1 MYRGSVQC
9 MRMFVRVVFYLD
21 ACVCWG
27 QVGVQGCKYLVLVH
41 TPIPRVKIN
50 PTYMYIC
57 MYVCTYTSTGKVCA
71 YVQLYIQ
78 WNLSIEDTTGT
89 QQAVLY
95 REVALIQ
102 R

>member
-27 QVGVQGCKYLVLVH
+27 QVGVHECKYLVLVH

-57 MYVCTYTSTGKVCA
+57 MYVCTYTSTGEVYM
-71 YVQLYIQ
+71 YVHTVEL
-78 WNLSIEDTTGT
+78 
-89 QQAVLY
+89 LY
-95 REVALIQ
+95 RGHHWDPAGCSV
-102 R
+102 